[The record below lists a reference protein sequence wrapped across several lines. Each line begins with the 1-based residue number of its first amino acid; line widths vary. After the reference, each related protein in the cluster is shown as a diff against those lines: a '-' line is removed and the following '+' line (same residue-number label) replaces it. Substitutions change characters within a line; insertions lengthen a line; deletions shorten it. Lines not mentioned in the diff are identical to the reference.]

1 MPNEPGKKKTR
12 INRIKWINKIGLI
25 IAGVFLLYVIVGFW
39 VVPPLL
45 KPKLEEQLSSLLGR
59 KVTIAE
65 IKLNPLVLSATT
77 FDLTVHEI
85 DGQPFAGFEELYA
98 NAQLSSIFKWAF
110 TVREIRVQ
118 VPFGVLKLLPDNKL
132 NIDDILAKLS
142 EHRPEPKEAAG
153 LPRAIIEKFQVID
166 GKVALENLSG
176 KEPVREEV
184 TPISFSLE
192 NLSTLKGREG
202 EYLFEGTGSSGDQF
216 EVKGRLTVNPVRIK
230 GSCAITGTQISHY
243 WEHLKDLVSFQIIN
257 GTTDVSSDYTVVIID
272 GQLNARLENGTF
284 KIEDF
289 ELVEKGKEEV
299 LITLPTLSV
308 QGIAADLRARDIIVD
323 RIHTAEAAFKSWVAA
338 DGSSELRNLFQSDIE
353 KLMQMKGSEET
364 ATEAAESS
372 SWQVAVNHV
381 EVKDW
386 QFNIDART
394 GKEPVRENATL
405 NTFTADNL
413 NTTTDQRG
421 TYTFYGTGP
430 SGGTYQMNGELTVN
444 PVWTHGS
451 YAMANAKLS
460 HFWEHIKDY
469 VSFQIV
475 NGSTSASGDFTI
487 AINDGELSAR
497 LENGAYELNDFEL
510 VEKGK
515 KEVLIALPSLSVQG
529 IGADLQAQEINVELI
544 QTVDGRIKSW
554 LSADG
559 VFELQRLFLPDLEKL
574 MKKNESEEPEPE
586 PVPAPPW
593 HVALKKM
600 EVTNWGLDFEDRTL
614 SNPAKLSVDDID
626 VVVENLTNKKDT
638 SAAVGIAMQLNRVGN
653 VKINGSAG
661 IDPLLAD
668 LNVVTEKIALK
679 SFQPYVDDAVNARIA
694 TGSTSSQGRIRYRG
708 QDAQPQIQYEG
719 DFSVD
724 DVKIQGRALTED
736 LITLVHLKTS
746 GIGLELRP
754 NKLNVSQVLIDRPH
768 ARVTVDQGGVVN
780 VVNAFTPVE
789 KVKQEEGKKN
799 LLQRLVKFLILQ
811 FKGPMP
817 INVERV
823 HLKKFT
829 GDFVD
834 NSISPTYGTH
844 VEITEATATGLSSD
858 PSARAD
864 FKLNGS
870 IDETATIEGTGQM
883 NPMSALQYS
892 KVAASLKDFELKPVS
907 PYSGKFIGFKINQG
921 TLHTDLKYS
930 VSDDTVDGDN
940 IIVIDQL
947 ELGEKVD
954 SADALNLPIKLG
966 VTLLKDSN
974 GRIKVQVPVKGN
986 VKDPQFDFNKAIQ
999 SGLTK
1004 TIKDAGSAPFAAITE
1019 IDGFT
1024 GEELQVVAFDFGFSE
1039 LQDREIQKLNALA
1052 KFLKEKD
1059 TLKLGIVGTAD
1070 RQMDG
1075 AAIMGEPPGKI
1086 PSVDAPASEKK
1097 SLAEPAAALV
1107 VDAERLEQLAQ
1118 RRADKVSAYLVEQAA
1133 INAKRIQVNP
1143 VQIKPTPNG
1152 EQGLVEF
1159 SLSVK

>member
-25 IAGVFLLYVIVGFW
+25 LAGLFLLYVIVGFW

-77 FDLTVHEI
+77 SDLTVHEI

-98 NAQLSSIFKWAF
+98 NAQLSSIIKWAF

-142 EHRPEPKEAAG
+142 EPRQEPKETAG
-153 LPRAIIEKFQVID
+153 LPRAVIEKFQVID
-166 GKVALENLSG
+166 GKVALENLAG
-176 KEPVREEV
+176 KEPFRTEV

-202 EYLFEGTGSSGDQF
+202 EYLFEGTGSSGDHF
-216 EVKGRLTVNPVRIK
+216 EVKGRLAVNPVRVK
-230 GSCAITGTQISHY
+230 GSCSITDTQISHY
-243 WEHLKDLVSFQIIN
+243 WELLKDVVSFQIIN
-257 GTTDVSSDYTVVIID
+257 GTTDVSGDYTVEIID
-272 GQLNARLENGTF
+272 GQLNAWLENGTF
-284 KIEDF
+284 KIE
-289 ELVEKGKEEV
+289 
-299 LITLPTLSV
+299 
-308 QGIAADLRARDIIVD
+308 
-323 RIHTAEAAFKSWVAA
+323 
-338 DGSSELRNLFQSDIE
+338 
-353 KLMQMKGSEET
+353 
-364 ATEAAESS
+364 
-372 SWQVAVNHV
+372 
-381 EVKDW
+381 
-386 QFNIDART
+386 
-394 GKEPVRENATL
+394 
-405 NTFTADNL
+405 
-413 NTTTDQRG
+413 
-421 TYTFYGTGP
+421 
-430 SGGTYQMNGELTVN
+430 
-444 PVWTHGS
+444 
-451 YAMANAKLS
+451 
-460 HFWEHIKDY
+460 
-469 VSFQIV
+469 
-475 NGSTSASGDFTI
+475 
-487 AINDGELSAR
+487 
-497 LENGAYELNDFEL
+497 DFEL

-529 IGADLQAQEINVELI
+529 IVADLQAQEINVELI

-559 VFELQRLFLPDLEKL
+559 VFDFQRLFLPDLEKL
-574 MKKNESEEPEPE
+574 MKKNESEEPESE

-600 EVTNWGLDFEDRTL
+600 EVSNWGLDFEDRTL
-614 SNPAKLSVDDID
+614 SNSAKLSVDDID

-638 SAAVGIAMQLNRVGN
+638 SATVGIAMQLNKAGN
-653 VKINGSAG
+653 VKINGTAG
-661 IDPLLAD
+661 IDPFLAD

-694 TGSTSSQGRIRYRG
+694 AGSTSSQGRIRYRG

-724 DVKIQGRALTED
+724 DVKIQGRVLTED
-736 LITLVHLKTS
+736 FITLVHLKTR
-746 GIGLELRP
+746 GIGLDLRP

-768 ARVTVDQGGVVN
+768 AMVSVDQAGVVN
-780 VVNAFTPVE
+780 VLNAFTPVE
-789 KVKQEEGKKN
+789 KVKQKEGKKN

-817 INVERV
+817 MNVDRV
-823 HLKKFT
+823 HLKTLT
-829 GDFVD
+829 GDFLD
-834 NSISPTYGTH
+834 DSISPTYGTH

-858 PSARAD
+858 PSARAN
-864 FKLNGS
+864 FKLNGR

-883 NPMSALQYS
+883 NPMSALQHS
-892 KVAASLKDFELKPVS
+892 KVYVSLKDFELKPLS

-930 VSDDTVDGDN
+930 VSDNTVDGDN

-954 SADALNLPIKLG
+954 SPNALNLPIKLG

-986 VKDPQFDFNKAIQ
+986 VKDPKFDFNKALQ
-999 SGLTK
+999 SGLTR

-1059 TLKLGIVGTAD
+1059 TLKLSIVGTAD

-1075 AAIMGEPPGKI
+1075 AAIMGEPPSKT
-1086 PSVDAPASEKK
+1086 PSLDASASENK
-1097 SLAEPAAALV
+1097 SLAEPAAAPV
-1107 VDAERLEQLAQ
+1107 VNAVRLEQLAQ

-1143 VQIKPTPNG
+1143 VQIKPKPNG